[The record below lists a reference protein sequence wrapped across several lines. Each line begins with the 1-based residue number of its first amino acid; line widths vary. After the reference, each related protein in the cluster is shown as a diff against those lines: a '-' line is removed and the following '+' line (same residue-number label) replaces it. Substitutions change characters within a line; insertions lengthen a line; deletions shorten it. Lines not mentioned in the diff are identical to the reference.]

1 MKNDNKARDIFYGV
15 IAVAT
20 LIVAI
25 VGATLAYFSV
35 TANSSEG
42 AINATAATVSIEY
55 NDGQQVTAQAKNLI
69 PATLD
74 VVKKVYEKNIKT
86 IDSSKLDP
94 ETEIMANACIDDS
107 EPGQEVC
114 SAYRFTVRSDLTK
127 EITAALKNEHN
138 GFTYLGYAVY
148 DVTKGEWLKLNDNGA
163 ESLPLTMCS
172 NENVVTEGQ
181 ADTIPDC
188 YTING
193 STQVKTYDTTR
204 AVNSIFG
211 TTIPE
216 GTEEVRFKTQLAEST
231 AHIYD
236 LVLFIRENQ
245 GNQNVDQGK
254 VYRGTIVVDVVGS
267 EGQITGKV
275 NE

>member
-15 IAVAT
+15 IAIAT

-35 TANSSEG
+35 TANSAEG
-42 AINATAATVSIEY
+42 AINATSATVSIEY

-74 VVKKVYEKNIKT
+74 VVKKVYEKNIK
-86 IDSSKLDP
+86 SSAYKP
-94 ETEIMANACIDDS
+94 NEEVTANGCIDDY
-107 EPGQEVC
+107 GQEVC
-114 SAYRFTVRSDLTK
+114 SAFRFTVRSDLAK
-127 EITAALKNEHN
+127 EITAALKSEHN
-138 GFTYLGYAVY
+138 GFTYLSYAVY
-148 DVTKGEWLKLNDNGA
+148 DLTVGEWLKLNDNGT

-172 NENVVTEGQ
+172 NENEVTEGQ
-181 ADTIPDC
+181 TDNIPDC
-188 YTING
+188 YTINQ

-216 GTEEVRFKTQLAEST
+216 GTEEVRYKTKLAESQP
-231 AHIYD
+231 HVFE
-236 LVLFIRENQ
+236 LVLFIKENQ

-254 VYRGTIVVDVVGS
+254 NYRGTIVVDVVGS
-267 EGQITGKV
+267 EGEITGKV
-275 NE
+275 NN

>member
-15 IAVAT
+15 IAIAT

-35 TANSSEG
+35 TANSAEG
-42 AINATAATVSIEY
+42 VINATAATVSIEY

-86 IDSSKLDP
+86 IDSSELNPD
-94 ETEIMANACIDDS
+94 EEITANACIDDY
-107 EPGQEVC
+107 GREVC
-114 SAYRFTVRSDLTK
+114 SAFRFTVRSDITK

-148 DVTKGEWLKLNDNGA
+148 DVTVGEWLKLNDNGA

-172 NENVVTEGQ
+172 NENKVTEGQ
-181 ADTIPDC
+181 TDDIPDC
-188 YTING
+188 YTIDQ
-193 STQVKTYDTTR
+193 STQAKTYDTTR

-216 GTEEVRFKTQLAEST
+216 GTEEVRFKTKLAESQP
-231 AHIYD
+231 HVFE

-245 GNQNVDQGK
+245 GNQNIDQGK
-254 VYRGTIVVDVVGS
+254 NYRGTIVVDVVGS
-267 EGQITGKV
+267 EGEITGKV
-275 NE
+275 ND

>member
-15 IAVAT
+15 IAIAT

-35 TANSSEG
+35 TANSANG
-42 AINATAATVSIEY
+42 AVNATAKIVSIEY
-55 NDGQQVTAQAKNLI
+55 NDGQQVSAQAKNLI

-74 VVKKVYEKNIKT
+74 VVKKVYERNIKS
-86 IDSSKLDP
+86 IDSSTLDSNA
-94 ETEIMANACIDDS
+94 EITANACIDDNS
-107 EPGQEVC
+107 EEVC
-114 SAYRFTVRSDLTK
+114 STYRFTVRSDVTK

-148 DVTKGEWLKLNDNGA
+148 DVTDGEWLKLNDSGA
-163 ESLPLTMCS
+163 ESLPLNMCS
-172 NENVVTEGQ
+172 NENEVPEGE
-181 ADTIPDC
+181 ADAIPDC
-188 YTING
+188 YTIDN
-193 STQVKTYDTTR
+193 TTTVKNYDTTR

-216 GTEEVRFKTQLAEST
+216 GAEEVRFKTESVSST
-231 AHIYD
+231 AHVYD
-236 LVLFIRENQ
+236 LVLFIRENR
-245 GNQNVDQGK
+245 GNQNIDQGK
-254 VYRGTIVVDVVGS
+254 TYRGTIVVDVVGS
-267 EGQITGKV
+267 DGEITGTI